1 MSHPR
6 ADGGTA
12 PDAVVIPSRLE
23 QEYLLRA
30 IESGLR
36 VASVRQLFLWSQGQ
50 LQALLPHQLLACLRF
65 GPGGALQRLE
75 CLHGTVLD
83 AHAAQAL
90 RDPHD
95 GLLLRIAR
103 HCMGGGRLPALADFA
118 SPDGG
123 GVLHA
128 FSGELGVLGFDN
140 VLVHGTGQTS
150 EGGSVFVLFGL
161 PTRPDGRHA
170 YFLELLVPH
179 LHLALARLPAP
190 RTDGL
195 GAPAR
200 SLSARETEI
209 VGWLREGKSNEEMG
223 RILGI
228 SALTVKNHLQRI
240 YRTLGVTN
248 RAHALA
254 RCMELRL
261 LDNVQPW
268 RLEPESAGRRGDQP
282 CGSLA
287 ARRIAS

>member
-1 MSHPR
+1 MVRHERGMSDGMR
-6 ADGGTA
+6 GTLADAGA
-12 PDAVVIPSRLE
+12 PMDGVVILSRVE

-36 VASVRQLFLWSQGQ
+36 VASVGQLFLWSQGQ
-50 LQALLPHQLLACLRF
+50 LQALLPHQVLACLRF
-65 GPGGALQRLE
+65 GPGGGLLRLE

-83 AHAAQAL
+83 ARVAQAL
-90 RDPHD
+90 RDPRD

-103 HCMGGGRLPALADFA
+103 HCTQGARLPALADFA
-118 SPDGG
+118 RPDGG
-123 GVLHA
+123 GGLQA
-128 FSGELGVLGFDN
+128 FSGELGLLGFDN

-150 EGGSVFVLFGL
+150 EGGSVFLLFGL
-161 PTRPDGRHA
+161 PMRPNGRHA

-179 LHLALARLPAP
+179 LHLALARLPAL
-190 RTDGL
+190 RTDGIT
-195 GAPAR
+195 APAR

-240 YRTLGVTN
+240 YRTLGVAN

-261 LDNVQPW
+261 LENVQPW
-268 RLEPESAGRRGDQP
+268 RLEPDAAGRRE
-282 CGSLA
+282 A
-287 ARRIAS
+287 